1 MATTLARYGKEI
13 VGVADGAKA
22 GYDLY
27 QDIKEVLTGQV
38 VNKANAERN
47 VLADKEL
54 ENWSEKVREIKS
66 FGYSTCSKLMDFN
79 EKRPN

>member
-13 VGVADGAKA
+13 VGVAAGAKA

-54 ENWSEKVREIKS
+54 ENWSEKVRE
-66 FGYSTCSKLMDFN
+66 
-79 EKRPN
+79 R